1 QDALCA
7 YCRESGFL
15 LCGPNCVGLINTGN
29 GLTASFST
37 MLRDKQA
44 LVPGVVSMVSQSGG
58 IAVMAHARAEEFGL
72 GFRVTASCGNEA
84 ALGLADFIRAL
95 VDDDGTRVIAVY
107 AEGLSDPDAFV
118 DALALARDRGK
129 PVIVMKGGTTAA
141 SGRAALAHTG

>member
-1 QDALCA
+1 
-7 YCRESGFL
+7 
-15 LCGPNCVGLINTGN
+15 
-29 GLTASFST
+29 
-37 MLRDKQA
+37 
-44 LVPGVVSMVSQSGG
+44 MVSQSGG

-129 PVIVMKGGTTAA
+129 PVVVMKGGTTDARDAPRSLTPGASAGSDRTFDALCRELAA
-141 SGRAALAHTG
+141 IRVYSSEELLDVCLQLAR